1 MSNILHLKRLVE
13 LRNNFNLTQEELGDI
28 IGVAR
33 TTYAMYEQGK
43 REMDYETLIK
53 IANRF
58 NVSLDYLFGRT
69 DTPFQSESL
78 PSDEIEYII
87 KSLELY
93 RAMKIKIMRQ

>member
-1 MSNILHLKRLVE
+1 MFDILQLKRLVQ

-53 IANRF
+53 LANRF

-69 DTPFQSESL
+69 DNPFQPESL
-78 PSDEIEYII
+78 PKDEIEYII

-93 RAMKIKIMRQ
+93 REMKLKIIRQ